1 MEFIILGSGCS
12 ACKELYK
19 NVEEAVKEL
28 GIKANI
34 TKEEDLMKIMEY
46 NVMRTPA
53 LVIDDKVVCF
63 GKKLSVKE
71 VKELLSK

>member
-1 MEFIILGSGCS
+1 MEIIILGTGCS
-12 ACKELYK
+12 VCKDLYK

-28 GIKANI
+28 GIEANL

-46 NVMRTPA
+46 NILRTPA
-53 LVIDDKVVCF
+53 IVIDGKVVCF